1 VASFRLERPDLFAE
15 GSVVK
20 AYGAAGFHA
29 GSPGAVLAQATVSG
43 GVAELTG
50 LTSGV
55 EYVAVG
61 GEYTVAFSP
70 GAEEELPVLFGS
82 GDLLG
87 AAVSVPPKAHVL
99 DVRDGTVASPALIGV
114 SASYSRTDATTRA
127 ELNAMGPEGTDGPD
141 GATILRAAIKGAPT
155 SQVQISSVV
164 AEAWQTGAYEA
175 TGADACPIQ
184 SKARTSGG
192 ATGRAIGAYLEANRE
207 VAAGGQQGLEIRV
220 KNSSGASDSYVSGA
234 PSKSMGI
241 WLNASSAGEA
251 NSAAAIQIGHG
262 FSRSF
267 DVGLAANASS
277 VATAFLRDDSASKIT
292 LDIHGEHSE
301 AAIMIREKAGPIT
314 FNTAAG
320 NFKLQQAHVEN
331 AFMTGTKA
339 GDGVILTGEKPI
351 HIGVGAGRA
360 SLRVGS
366 NVAIGSAAADSFG
379 GGAGVT
385 FLANAVT
392 PPSTNPA
399 AGGVLYV
406 EGGALKWRGSSG
418 TVTEVAKA

>member
-20 AYGAAGFHA
+20 AYAAAGFHA
-29 GSPGAVLAQATVSG
+29 GSPGAVAAQATVSG
-43 GVAELTG
+43 GVADLTG
-50 LTSGV
+50 LVSGV

-61 GEYTVAFSP
+61 GEHTVAFSP

-87 AAVSVPPKAHVL
+87 AAVSVPPEAHIL
-99 DVRDGTVASPALIGV
+99 DVRDGTAASPALIGV

-141 GATILRAAIKGAPT
+141 GATILRAAIKGAPA

-164 AEAWQTGAYEA
+164 AEAWQTGAYEG

-207 VAAGGQQGLEIRV
+207 AAGGGQQGLEIRV

-277 VATAFLRDDSASKIT
+277 VATAFLRDDSSSAIS
-292 LDIHGEHSE
+292 LDIRGTHAS
-301 AAIMIREKAGPIT
+301 AAIQIGSQAGPLV
-314 FNTAAG
+314 FNNPSG
-320 NFKLQQAHVEN
+320 NFKLQQAFN
-331 AFMTGTKA
+331 PGDYLTGTAA
-339 GDGVILTGEKPI
+339 GDGVILTGAKTV
-351 HIGVGAGRA
+351 HIGQGAGA
-360 SLRVGS
+360 AILRVG
-366 NVAIGSAAADSFG
+366 GAAAGIGFFGTTPTAKPTVSGAKGSNAALGSLLAALAAYGLVTDSTS
-379 GGAGVT
+379 A
-385 FLANAVT
+385 
-392 PPSTNPA
+392 
-399 AGGVLYV
+399 
-406 EGGALKWRGSSG
+406 
-418 TVTEVAKA
+418 